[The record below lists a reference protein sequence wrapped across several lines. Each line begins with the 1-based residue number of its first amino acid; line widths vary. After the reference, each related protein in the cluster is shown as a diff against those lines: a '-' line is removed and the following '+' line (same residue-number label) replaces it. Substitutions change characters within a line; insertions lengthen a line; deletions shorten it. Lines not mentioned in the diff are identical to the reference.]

1 MPEPFFVRCVRCR
14 RFVVVRKIPHD
25 TDAGNV
31 FHKFKV
37 ISQYLCDNGGAVF
50 LESNNS
56 PAVPTAVCSGFPI
69 ERGNPFNGDN
79 CGSVVHNMEL

>member
-1 MPEPFFVRCVRCR
+1 MPEPFFVRCVRYR

-31 FHKFKV
+31 FQKFPFMLQCGRNV
-37 ISQYLCDNGGAVF
+37 SSPFLIESDNG
-50 LESNNS
+50 

-69 ERGNPFNGDN
+69 ERGN
-79 CGSVVHNMEL
+79 SVN